1 MYSSSLHG
9 ITTVL
14 ERFYDCCYLV
24 INYCKDESKKIFI
37 VLKCLQ
43 LLKLILSSSLLQTGL
58 YTVRHVD
65 TKTGRVS
72 LTSDNLPEQW
82 TVITCR
88 CFNHCKRHL
97 CYVGFSNKT
106 ERGTV
111 IFSTAFA
118 SSWCFGKALFGFL
131 MDSVQSLLQKPQIRQ
146 INFWAKNSR
155 KLVKIVNIFNLAVF
169 SSHEQIKVFAPS
181 VLCKSFLVQRTFVIL
196 PEQLNHS
203 VAIPGC
209 QNAPFRE
216 RVPIVLF
223 KGDFHR
229 FVYPILLYH
238 CMERNV
244 QCII

>member
-88 CFNHCKRHL
+88 CFNHGKRHL

-118 SSWCFGKALFGFL
+118 SSSWCFGKALFGFL

-181 VLCKSFLVQRTFVIL
+181 VLCKSFFSSSEDVRYFTRTVESL
-196 PEQLNHS
+196 SRDTRLS
-203 VAIPGC
+203 KC
-209 QNAPFRE
+209 S
-216 RVPIVLF
+216 L
-223 KGDFHR
+223 
-229 FVYPILLYH
+229 
-238 CMERNV
+238 
-244 QCII
+244 